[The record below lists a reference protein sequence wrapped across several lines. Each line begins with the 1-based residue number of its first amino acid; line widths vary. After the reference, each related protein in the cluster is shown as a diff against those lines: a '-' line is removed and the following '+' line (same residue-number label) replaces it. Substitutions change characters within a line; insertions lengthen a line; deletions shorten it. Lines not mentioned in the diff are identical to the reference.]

1 VDLAQAKELHDLAG
15 LGVHVVD
22 TAEAHDE
29 HHLSLGLD
37 VKAALGASLALEAN
51 QVSLLFVKERGME
64 RGRMVSVLSIV
75 EYIACGVNWRTRRG
89 GKETARERNRARPP
103 PHAHVKIMNPDPS
116 QTLGKKP
123 PSDLRD
129 AGIRALT

>member
-1 VDLAQAKELHDLAG
+1 
-15 LGVHVVD
+15 
-22 TAEAHDE
+22 
-29 HHLSLGLD
+29 
-37 VKAALGASLALEAN
+37 
-51 QVSLLFVKERGME
+51 
-64 RGRMVSVLSIV
+64 MVSVLSIV
-75 EYIACGVNWRTRRG
+75 EYIAWGVNWRTIRG
-89 GKETARERNRARPP
+89 GKEPARERNRARPP

>member
-64 RGRMVSVLSIV
+64 RGRMVSVWSIV
-75 EYIACGVNWRTRRG
+75 ECIACGVNWRTRRG

-103 PHAHVKIMNPDPS
+103 P
-116 QTLGKKP
+116 
-123 PSDLRD
+123 
-129 AGIRALT
+129 RASENQES